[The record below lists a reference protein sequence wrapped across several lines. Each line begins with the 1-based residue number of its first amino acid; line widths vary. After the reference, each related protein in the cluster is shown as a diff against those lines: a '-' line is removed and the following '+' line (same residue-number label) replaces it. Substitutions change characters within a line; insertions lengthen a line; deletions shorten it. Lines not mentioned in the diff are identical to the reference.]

1 MINLTAFLL
10 QLLVN
15 PHWLLCALLI
25 INAGAYES
33 LPIFL
38 DRLLNPV
45 AAILISVSAI
55 LIFGEILP
63 QAVCRKYSMQIGAYL
78 SWLVRIVM
86 IITVPISWPLGKCLD
101 WLLGHETALFRRA
114 GKLEKKFYSKDMK
127 H

>member
-1 MINLTAFLL
+1 LL

-15 PHWLLCALLI
+15 PHWLLCALLV

-63 QAVCRKYSMQIGAYL
+63 QAVCRKFGMQIGAYS
-78 SWLVRIVM
+78 SWMVRIVM
-86 IITVPISWPLGKCLD
+86 IITAPISWPLGKCLD
-101 WLLGHETALFRRA
+101 WLLGYESALFRSA
-114 GKLEKKFYSKDMK
+114 GKISVKKKYRVLFFIDS
-127 H
+127 